1 MAYDYVIVGAG
12 SAGCVLAS
20 RLTEDPALRVLL
32 LEAGGSDR
40 RREVSIPAVFTNLFR
55 TECDWAYETQPQ
67 PACAGR
73 ALYWPRGKMVGGCSS
88 MNAMIYIRGHAA
100 DYDAWAKDGNDGW
113 SAAQLEPYV
122 RRARAHMSVSALRCV
137 NPVSRAFVE
146 AGVELGFPRRTDF
159 NEPDPSGFGLYQ
171 VTQRRGRRHSVSDG
185 YLRPALAR
193 ANLTVKTA
201 VHATRVLFDGTR
213 AVGVEY
219 AEGGQRA
226 RVVAE
231 RETIVCAGAVGS
243 PHLLL
248 LSGIGPAAELAAHGV
263 RVVVDLPGVGRNL
276 HDHLA
281 TGLAHACTQ
290 PVSLANAESLTSI
303 VRYGLGRGGP
313 LTSNVAEA
321 GAFLTLGAGATAPD
335 LQLHFAPAFFVDH
348 GFTRPAG
355 HGFTIG
361 PTLLT
366 PRSRG
371 RITLRSTNPFT
382 APAIDPQYLS
392 AAEDVALLVEGLA
405 LGRQLAATRALAPFR
420 GAETLPGPHVQGADA
435 LAAYVRERSE
445 TLYHP
450 VGTCRMGHDATA
462 VVDRFLR
469 VHGVQRL
476 RVVDASIMPTITR
489 GNTNAPTV
497 MIAEKAADL
506 LRA

>member
-20 RLTEDPALRVLL
+20 RLTDDPALRVLL

-40 RREVSIPAVFTNLFR
+40 RREVSIPAAFKNLFR

-67 PACAGR
+67 PGCAGR

-122 RRARAHMSVSALRCV
+122 RRAREHMSVSALRCV

-146 AGVELGFPRRTDF
+146 AGVELGFPRRLDF
-159 NEPDPSGFGLYQ
+159 NEPDPTGFGFYQ
-171 VTQRRGRRHSVSDG
+171 VTQRRGRRHSVADG
-185 YLRPALAR
+185 YLRPALVR
-193 ANLTVKTA
+193 ANLTVKTG

-226 RVVAE
+226 RVFAE
-231 RETIVCAGAVGS
+231 RETIICAGAVGS

-248 LSGIGPAAELAAHGV
+248 LSGVGPAAELAAHGV
-263 RVVVDLPGVGRNL
+263 RVVIDLPGVGRNL

-281 TGLAHACTQ
+281 IGLAHVCTQ

-303 VRYGLGRGGP
+303 VRYVLGRGGP

-321 GAFLTLGAGATAPD
+321 GAFVTLGTGATAPD

-348 GFTRPAG
+348 GFTRPDG

-371 RITLRSTNPFT
+371 RLTLRSADPFA
-382 APAIDPQYLS
+382 APAIDPRYLS
-392 AAEDVALLVEGLA
+392 AAADVALLVEGLA
-405 LGRQLAATRALAPFR
+405 LCRRLAATRALAPFR
-420 GAETLPGPHVQGADA
+420 GAETLPGAHVQGTDE
-435 LAAYVRERSE
+435 LGAYVRARSE

-476 RVVDASIMPTITR
+476 RVADASIMPTITR

>member
-1 MAYDYVIVGAG
+1 MAYHYVIVGAG

-20 RLTEDPALRVLL
+20 RLTDDPAVRVLL

-40 RREVSIPAVFTNLFR
+40 RREVSIPAAFKNLFR
-55 TECDWAYETQPQ
+55 TECDWAYETQVQ

-88 MNAMIYIRGHAA
+88 MNAMIYMRGHAA

-122 RRARAHMSVSALRCV
+122 RRARERMSVSALRCV

-159 NEPDPSGFGLYQ
+159 DAADPTGFGFYQ
-171 VTQRRGRRHSVSDG
+171 VTQRRGRRYSVADG

-193 ANLTVKTA
+193 SNLTVKTG

-219 AEGGQRA
+219 AERGQRA

-231 RETIVCAGAVGS
+231 RETIVCGGAVGS

-248 LSGIGPAAELAAHGV
+248 LSGIGPAQELAAHGV
-263 RVVVDLPGVGRNL
+263 RVVADLPGVGRNL
-276 HDHLA
+276 QDHLA
-281 TGLAHACTQ
+281 TGLAHVCTQ
-290 PVSLANAESLTSI
+290 PVSLANAESVTS
-303 VRYGLGRGGP
+303 VARYLLGRGGP

-321 GAFLTLGAGATAPD
+321 GAFVMLGAGAPAPD
-335 LQLHFAPAFFVDH
+335 LQLHFAPVFFVDH
-348 GFTRPAG
+348 GFTRPDG

-371 RITLRSTNPFT
+371 RITLRSTDPFA
-382 APAIDPQYLS
+382 APAIDPRYLS
-392 AAEDVALLVEGLA
+392 ETEDVALLVEGLA
-405 LGRQLAATRALAPFR
+405 LGRRLAATRALAPFR
-420 GAETLPGPHVQGADA
+420 GAETLPGPEVQGPAA

-469 VHGVQRL
+469 VHSVQGL

-497 MIAEKAADL
+497 MIAEKAADM
-506 LRA
+506 LRG

>member
-20 RLTEDPALRVLL
+20 RLTDDPALRVLL
-32 LEAGGSDR
+32 LEAGGPDR
-40 RREVSIPAVFTNLFR
+40 RREVRIPAAFKNLFR
-55 TECDWAYETQPQ
+55 TECDWAYETQAQ
-67 PACAGR
+67 PGCAGR

-88 MNAMIYIRGHAA
+88 MNAMIYMRGHAA
-100 DYDAWAKDGNDGW
+100 DYDAWAKDGNAGW
-113 SAAQLEPYV
+113 SAAQLEPYA
-122 RRARAHMSVSALRCV
+122 RRARERMSVSALRCV

-159 NEPDPSGFGLYQ
+159 NEGDPTGFGFYQ
-171 VTQRRGRRHSVSDG
+171 VTQRRGARHSVADG

-193 ANLTVKTA
+193 PNLTLKTG
-201 VHATRVLFDGTR
+201 VHVTRVLLDGTR

-219 AEGGQRA
+219 AERGQRA

-231 RETIVCAGAVGS
+231 RETILCGGAVGS
-243 PHLLL
+243 PQLLL
-248 LSGIGPAAELAAHGV
+248 LSGIGPADELAAHGV
-263 RVVVDLPGVGRNL
+263 RVAVDLPGVGRNL
-276 HDHLA
+276 QDHLA
-281 TGLAHACTQ
+281 AGLAHACTQ
-290 PVSLANAESLTSI
+290 PVSLTNAESVASLL
-303 VRYGLGRGGP
+303 RYLLGRGGP

-321 GAFLTLGAGATAPD
+321 GAFVTIRSSAPAPD
-335 LQLHFAPAFFVDH
+335 LQLHFAPVFFVDH
-348 GFTRPAG
+348 GLTRPEG

-371 RITLRSTNPFT
+371 RITLRSADPFA
-382 APAIDPQYLS
+382 APAIDPRYLS
-392 AAEDVALLVEGLA
+392 EAEDVAMLVEGLA
-405 LGRQLAATRALAPFR
+405 LCRRLAATRALAPFR
-420 GAETLPGPHVQGADA
+420 GPETLPGPAVQGEAA
-435 LAAYVRERSE
+435 LAAYVRDRSQ

-462 VVDRFLR
+462 VVDPFLR

-497 MIAEKAADL
+497 MIAEKAADI
-506 LRA
+506 LRG